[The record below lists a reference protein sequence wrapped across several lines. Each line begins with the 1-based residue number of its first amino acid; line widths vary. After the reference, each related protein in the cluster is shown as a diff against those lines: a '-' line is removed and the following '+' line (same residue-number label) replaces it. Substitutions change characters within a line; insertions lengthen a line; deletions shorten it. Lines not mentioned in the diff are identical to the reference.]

1 MNFRSLVPFGNDSG
15 RAMQSPTVF
24 GSLHREI
31 DRLFDDFARGALT
44 GFQQGQDR
52 LVPSMDITENDNE
65 IVVAAEMSGL
75 ERKDIDISI
84 DDDIL
89 TIRGEKKVEEEQKDE
104 KKNFHV
110 TERAYGVFYRAI
122 QLPSGV
128 DPSKV
133 QATMQNGVLKIT
145 IPKPARSQAKKIEV
159 QEAKQEGKQEAK
171 NGGGQQKAGQ
181 KAA

>member
-1 MNFRSLVPFGNDSG
+1 MILRSLVPFRSDTG
-15 RAMQSPTVF
+15 RSAPLPAVY

-31 DRLFDDFARGALT
+31 DRLLDDLARGALT

-52 LVPSMDITENDNE
+52 LVPSIDVVENDND
-65 IVVAAEMSGL
+65 IVVAVEMPGL
-75 ERKDIDISI
+75 QRNDVDISI
-84 DDDIL
+84 DDDTL
-89 TIRGEKKVEEEQKDE
+89 TIRGEKKVEAEQKDE

-133 QATMQNGVLKIT
+133 VATMENGVLKIT
-145 IPKPARSQAKKIEV
+145 IPKPARSQARKIEV
-159 QEAKQEGKQEAK
+159 QETPS
-171 NGGGQQKAGQ
+171 NGGRQDGQ